1 MPGGHQI
8 PAAVFTGPHQVT
20 GGFTGPHQV
29 TGGFLAGAGD
39 RHRGDLTQMKEAG
52 QMRGIPGVGFDPV
65 AGGADQLRRRGH
77 LTGDPRRSQCSGQ
90 PEPGRAGLIGHRH
103 WAR

>member
-8 PAAVFTGPHQVT
+8 PAAV
-20 GGFTGPHQV
+20 FTGPHQV

-90 PEPGRAGLIGHRH
+90 PEPGRAGLMGHRH